1 MKTIHT
7 EGGESEMRQKS
18 SNQEV
23 TEKGRGRN
31 RAAASRLSQMSGKIE
46 TEINHKEQQSWS
58 E

>member
-46 TEINHKEQQSWS
+46 TEINHKEQQS
-58 E
+58 